1 MSPPWLDEED
11 ATGSSSRSQHHGVE
25 ITLQV
30 HQEQAVIMPKTHPSS
45 SSTAGGADGEGSG
58 GPKWLQALPSWAG
71 RWLWT
76 KPNSWVHWLF
86 YSSNHF
92 ATLEDKHNDGFQS
105 EHLGD
110 SRQYWRDIIL
120 GVNDGTFFF
129 FPISL

>member
-11 ATGSSSRSQHHGVE
+11 ATVSSSRSQHHGVE

-30 HQEQAVIMPKTHPSS
+30 HQEQAVVIMPKPHPSS
-45 SSTAGGADGEGSG
+45 SSTAGGADGEGGG

-76 KPNSWVHWLF
+76 KPTSWVHWLF

-110 SRQYWRDIIL
+110 SRLSNIALIC
-120 GVNDGTFFF
+120 
-129 FPISL
+129 